1 MYEAVTLPKYKV
13 HSLEIRAGAEAH
25 TSTQYLGSYGGFTTG
40 HLQIPAQAKNLPGPV
55 PPS

>member
-1 MYEAVTLPKYKV
+1 MYEAVALPKYKV

-25 TSTQYLGSYGGFTTG
+25 TSAQYLGSYGGFTTG